1 MIGRRVGTS
10 SSSQS
15 ETLFGLFD
23 FPRIGC
29 AIRVPL
35 QALVT
40 SRGVRLR
47 GHANC
52 RKCHE
57 VEQSLHGSWYSMSEP
72 VISDVLSNPS
82 FKRADLHCHSR
93 FSVFKYFRRANTR
106 DCYNAPED
114 VYRIAK
120 ERGMSFVTLTDHDS
134 IDGALYL
141 LNKYPDMTDF
151 FIGEEVETYF
161 PETGQR
167 IHVGVWGLNEAQ
179 HRELQRLRPNI
190 REMVPYMK
198 AQRMIFGVNHLFQN
212 YRMKN
217 VAARYIA
224 ELMEMFD
231 IFEAMNGAM
240 ASFHN
245 KMVQQLVTTVEK
257 GGRHASMIGGSDAHT
272 LKHVAKVHTVSKG
285 ETVPEFLENIR
296 SGDCFAWGS
305 EMRFRE
311 LIADIYLLTIAYNTQ
326 ARADLMS
333 QDYSVADKTMQL
345 AGRLASIPAA
355 ISGLPAAITSLN
367 YLKQIVVTK
376 GISMRFEKLVE
387 KIQPGLK

>member
-1 MIGRRVGTS
+1 MNDTA
-10 SSSQS
+10 
-15 ETLFGLFD
+15 TLQILAD
-23 FPRIGC
+23 PT
-29 AIRVPL
+29 V
-35 QALVT
+35 
-40 SRGVRLR
+40 
-47 GHANC
+47 
-52 RKCHE
+52 
-57 VEQSLHGSWYSMSEP
+57 
-72 VISDVLSNPS
+72 
-82 FKRADLHCHSR
+82 KRADLHCHSR

-106 DCYNAPED
+106 DCYNNPED

-120 ERGMSFVTLTDHDS
+120 ERGMSYVTLTDHDS

-179 HRELQRLRPNI
+179 HREITRLRRDI
-190 REMVPYMK
+190 RELIPYMK
-198 AQRMIFGVNHLFQN
+198 SQRLIFGVNHLFQN

-245 KMVQQLVTTVEK
+245 KMVQQLVNTVQK

-285 ETVPEFLENIR
+285 ETTTEFLENIR
-296 SGDCFAWGS
+296 RGDCFAWGS

-376 GISMRFEKLVE
+376 GISMRFDKLVE